1 LEDKEKFYLYEHFLT
16 QTNIMLEQTITT
28 LSSLPNE
35 TLYLFLFAVVVFEYL
50 IPPLPGDT
58 LMVLGAYFVGTGKLD
73 LTTVYLLT
81 TLGSIG
87 GFLVLFFVGKHYG
100 RDFFLKQNY
109 RLFSREMILKT
120 EKWFQR
126 YGTGLIAANRF
137 IAGGRSV
144 ISLIAG
150 MTNMKLSTI
159 TLAALFSCMIWNAI
173 LIAGG
178 YFLGKNWQIV
188 LTILKRYNQCITLI
202 LVMVF
207 IFFLWKKFK
216 KRASV

>member
-1 LEDKEKFYLYEHFLT
+1 
-16 QTNIMLEQTITT
+16 MLEQTITT
-28 LSSLPNE
+28 LNSLPNE
-35 TLYLFLFAVVVFEYL
+35 TLYLFLFVVVVFEYL

-58 LMVLGAYFVGTGKLD
+58 IMVLGAYFIGTGKLD
-73 LTTVYLLT
+73 LTIVYIVT

-87 GFLVLFFVGKHYG
+87 GFLILFFVGKYYG
-100 RDFFLKQNY
+100 RDFFLKKNY

-120 EKWFQR
+120 EKWFQH

-137 IAGGRSV
+137 LAGGRSV

-150 MTNMKLSTI
+150 ISNMKLSTI

-178 YFLGKNWQIV
+178 YFLGKNWQLV
-188 LTILKRYNQCITLI
+188 LTILKRYNQFFTAI
-202 LVMVF
+202 LVVSLF
-207 IFFLWKKFK
+207 IFIWTKI
-216 KRASV
+216 KRRNSV

>member
-1 LEDKEKFYLYEHFLT
+1 
-16 QTNIMLEQTITT
+16 MLEQTITT
-28 LSSLPNE
+28 LNSLPNE

-58 LMVLGAYFVGTGKLD
+58 TMVLGAYFIGTGKLD
-73 LTTVYLLT
+73 LTTVYIVT

-87 GFLVLFFVGKHYG
+87 GFLILFFVGKYYG
-100 RDFFLKQNY
+100 RDFFLKKNY

-120 EKWFQR
+120 EKWFQH

-137 IAGGRSV
+137 LAGGRSV

-150 MTNMKLSTI
+150 ISNMKFSTI

-178 YFLGKNWQIV
+178 YFLGKNWQLV
-188 LTILKRYNQCITLI
+188 LTILKSYNLFITLV
-202 LVMVF
+202 LVMTL
-207 IFFLWKKFK
+207 IFFLWKKIK
-216 KRASV
+216 KRNSV

>member
-1 LEDKEKFYLYEHFLT
+1 
-16 QTNIMLEQTITT
+16 MLEQTITT
-28 LSSLPNE
+28 LNSLPNE

-58 LMVLGAYFVGTGKLD
+58 IMVLGAYFIGTGKLD
-73 LTTVYLLT
+73 LTTVYIVT

-87 GFLVLFFVGKHYG
+87 GFLILFFVGKYYG
-100 RDFFLKQNY
+100 RDFFLKKNY

-120 EKWFQR
+120 EKWFQH
-126 YGTGLIAANRF
+126 YGTALIAANRF
-137 IAGGRSV
+137 LAGGRSV

-150 MTNMKLSTI
+150 ISNMKLSTI

-178 YFLGKNWQIV
+178 YFLGKNWQLV
-188 LTILKRYNQCITLI
+188 LTILKSYNQFITLV
-202 LVMVF
+202 LVMTL
-207 IFFLWKKFK
+207 IFFLWKKIK
-216 KRASV
+216 KRNSV